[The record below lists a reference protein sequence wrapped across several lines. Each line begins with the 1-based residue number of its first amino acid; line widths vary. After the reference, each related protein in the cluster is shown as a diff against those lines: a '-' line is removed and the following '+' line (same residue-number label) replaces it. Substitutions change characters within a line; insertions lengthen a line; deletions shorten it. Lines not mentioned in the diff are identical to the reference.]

1 VPPKSA
7 CFFCPFRSPAAWLD
21 QATDEPD
28 LFARSCELED
38 LLNRRR
44 AALGR
49 DPVYLTRFGAPLAQ
63 VIGTAQER
71 LFDHDPGCDS
81 GWCMT

>member
-1 VPPKSA
+1 MTGQPGGSLRVVSYGGGVQSTA
-7 CFFCPFRSPAAWLD
+7 L
-21 QATDEPD
+21 

-38 LLNRRR
+38 LLNRRM